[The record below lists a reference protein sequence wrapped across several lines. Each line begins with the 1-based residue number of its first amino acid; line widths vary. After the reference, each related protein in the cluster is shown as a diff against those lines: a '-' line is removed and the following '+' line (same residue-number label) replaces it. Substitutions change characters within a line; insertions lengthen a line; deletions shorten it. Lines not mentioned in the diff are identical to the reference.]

1 MNMHFCCLARGGLS
15 TMNKLVKNYRQ
26 NPLLYW
32 MLAPVLLYVLIF
44 NYVPMF
50 GLVISFQDYSL
61 TRGVLG
67 SKWIGLKNFEDF
79 FSSMYF
85 GRTLGNTLILSGLDL
100 LVCFPAPIILALML
114 NEVSHLRFKKVIQTV
129 SYMPHFISMVVVA
142 GLIKEFCSS
151 TGVVAQFVQLLGGT
165 PQSYISQPQYFRAI
179 FTVSQVWQTIGF
191 NSIVF
196 LAALSGIDMQLYE
209 AAKIDGAGRLRQLW
223 HVTLPGIIPTII
235 IMLILRCGAI
245 MNVNFEKVLLL
256 YSPST
261 YATADVIST
270 YVYRAGIIKQKIGYS
285 TAVGLF
291 NSVVSLILVLSA
303 NYMSNRFT
311 DSGLF

>member
-1 MNMHFCCLARGGLS
+1 MTL
-15 TMNKLVKNYRQ
+15 NKLVKNYRQ

-44 NYVPMF
+44 NYAPMF

-61 TRGVLG
+61 TRGVMG

-114 NEVSHLRFKKVIQTV
+114 NEVSCLRFKKTIQTV

-291 NSVVSLILVLSA
+291 NSVVSLMLVLGA
-303 NYMSNRFT
+303 NYLSNKFT

>member
-1 MNMHFCCLARGGLS
+1 
-15 TMNKLVKNYRQ
+15 
-26 NPLLYW
+26 

-44 NYVPMF
+44 NYAPMF

-67 SKWIGLKNFEDF
+67 SEWIGLKNFEDF

-114 NEVSHLRFKKVIQTV
+114 NEVGCLRFKKTIQTV

-151 TGVVAQFVQLLGGT
+151 TGVVAQLVQFFGGKA
-165 PQSYISQPQYFRAI
+165 QSYISQPQYFRAI

-209 AAKIDGAGRLRQLW
+209 AARIDGAGRLRQMW

-291 NSVVSLILVLSA
+291 NSVVSLLLVVGA
-303 NYMSNRFT
+303 NTLSNRLT
-311 DSGLF
+311 ESSLF